1 MTEERAES
9 TEKVSEVVRGSR
21 EDILEQIYLYLE
33 TGAERTGKEQQL
45 NCLQEIMIQLTKI
58 AKDDKRLYDDWF
70 LERWYHGK

>member
-1 MTEERAES
+1 MTEKRMES
-9 TEKVSEVVRGSR
+9 TEKVSGVVRGSR

-33 TGAERTGKEQQL
+33 TQYEYTGKEQQL
-45 NCLQEIMIQLTKI
+45 NCLQETMIQLTKI

>member
-1 MTEERAES
+1 MENQ
-9 TEKVSEVVRGSR
+9 KVSGVVRGSR

-33 TGAERTGKEQQL
+33 TQYEYTGKEQQL